1 MEAPASY
8 SAQSSASLNL
18 SVRQS
23 FEESPYGRDLS
34 KLPPTLTDQYKLAT
48 GDGRTVYARE
58 TQHGSAAF
66 YTVHKW
72 MSEKDQHK
80 LSNEERGKVMKQY
93 YKDFDALSGEKQQE
107 YNAT

>member
-1 MEAPASY
+1 MVPCSRACSVEMCSCSSGGGVIASEACST
-8 SAQSSASLNL
+8 
-18 SVRQS
+18 SV
-23 FEESPYGRDLS
+23 ES
-34 KLPPTLTDQYKLAT
+34 

-107 YNAT
+107 HNAT